1 MKTSNSVRV
10 IGRNLILLTLFLSFL
25 TGPLLADKKLLRVSS
40 ETAHIYLNPDKNSHI
55 VATVEKGTLLTLR
68 HTRKFKRVWNQ
79 VIFTSEKS
87 GTKAGYV
94 HDSDVERLFVVTNIA
109 TLYEEDKQEKQFR
122 EARWGMSREEVIR
135 LEGAPDQMVELG
147 ELEMMLYQERI
158 KEMDCFIEYI
168 FDKDRL
174 IKGKYNFFVKHEYKN
189 DYFRDYKKVK
199 EYLTEIHGK
208 PPLDNI
214 NWLNPQHKEDYS
226 KWGLAL
232 SLGHLE
238 YNSLWS
244 SEKTEIKLRL
254 YGEKEQIKL
263 EAEYKEVESDEKKQ
277 ETDALLKFKKT
288 SFFE

>member
-1 MKTSNSVRV
+1 MKISQPKRIIGCSV
-10 IGRNLILLTLFLSFL
+10 ILLILFLSFL
-25 TGPLLADKKLLRVSS
+25 PGPLLADKKMLRVSS
-40 ETAHIYLNPDKNSHI
+40 ETAHIYLNPDKNSPI
-55 VATVEKGTLLTLR
+55 VATVKKGTLLTLR

-87 GTKAGYV
+87 GAKAGYV

-122 EARWGMSREEVIR
+122 EARWGMSKEEVIR
-135 LEGAPDQMVELG
+135 LEGAPDQMVESG
-147 ELEMMLYQERI
+147 ELEMMMYQERI

-168 FDKDRL
+168 FEKDRL

-199 EYLTEIHGK
+199 EYLTEIHGRS
-208 PPLDNI
+208 PLDNV

-244 SEKTEIKLRL
+244 SEKTEIQLRL
-254 YGEKEQIKL
+254 YGENDYVKL
-263 EAEYKEVESDEKKQ
+263 EAEYTEVKSEEKKQ
-277 ETDALLKFKKT
+277 ETKMLL
-288 SFFE
+288 

>member
-1 MKTSNSVRV
+1 MKISQSRRI
-10 IGRNLILLTLFLSFL
+10 IGRSVILLTLLLSFL
-25 TGPLLADKKLLRVSS
+25 SGPLLADKKMLRVSS
-40 ETAHIYLNPDKNSHI
+40 ETAHIYLNPDKNSPI
-55 VATVEKGTLLTLR
+55 VATVKKGTLLTLR
-68 HTRKFKRVWNQ
+68 YTRKFNRVWNH

-109 TLYEEDKQEKQFR
+109 TLHEEEKQEKQFR
-122 EARWGMSREEVIR
+122 EARWGMSKEEIIR

-147 ELEMMLYQERI
+147 ELEMMMYQERI
-158 KEMDCFIEYI
+158 KEMDCFIEYV
-168 FDKDRL
+168 FEKHRL

-199 EYLTEIHGK
+199 EYLTEINGK
-208 PPLDNI
+208 SPLDNI
-214 NWLNPQHKEDYS
+214 NWLNPQYKEDYS

-244 SEKTEIKLRL
+244 SDKTEIQLRL
-254 YGEKEQIKL
+254 YGENDQIKL
-263 EAEYKEVESDEKKQ
+263 EAEYKRVESEEK
-277 ETDALLKFKKT
+277 
-288 SFFE
+288 

>member
-1 MKTSNSVRV
+1 MIISQSWRI
-10 IGRNLILLTLFLSFL
+10 IGRSAILLILLLSFL
-25 TGPLLADKKLLRVSS
+25 SGPLLADKKMLRVSS
-40 ETAHIYLNPDKNSHI
+40 ETAHIYLDPDKNSPV
-55 VATVEKGTLLTLR
+55 VATVKKGALLTLR

-79 VIFTSEKS
+79 VIFTSEES

-122 EARWGMSREEVIR
+122 EARWGMSKEEVIR

-147 ELEMMLYQERI
+147 ELEMMMYQERI

-168 FDKDRL
+168 FEKDRL
-174 IKGKYNFFVKHEYKN
+174 IKGKYNFVVKHEYKN

-199 EYLTEIHGK
+199 EYLAEVHGK

-214 NWLNPQHKEDYS
+214 NWLNPQYKEDYS
-226 KWGLAL
+226 KWGFAL

-244 SEKTEIKLRL
+244 YQKTEIQLRL
-254 YGEKEQIKL
+254 YGENEHIKL
-263 EAEYKEVESDEKKQ
+263 EAEYKEVESEEKKQ
-277 ETDALLKFKKT
+277 ETETLLKFKLSSSLK
-288 SFFE
+288 